1 MSDQRTY
8 GLIMMIMFR
17 SHSEHSCEPHPTTSL
32 PEVFEQI
39 TMPGDSI
46 DSYGATI
53 GKQVAFIEEVIYEL
67 IVVFAKA
74 LDYNLL

>member
-1 MSDQRTY
+1 
-8 GLIMMIMFR
+8 
-17 SHSEHSCEPHPTTSL
+17 
-32 PEVFEQI
+32 
-39 TMPGDSI
+39 MPGDSI